1 MMATPPNQT
10 IRQSDNQ
17 TITNSPFSLPL
28 SVRDYECDFQGIVNN
43 AVYLNYLEHARH
55 EHARSVGLDVVD
67 LAKKDINIVVV
78 RTEIDYKGS
87 LRSGD
92 AFVVGL
98 NVQRL
103 SRVRFVFE
111 QEIYRLEGNP
121 EEDAKDTGSIKEKL
135 ILQARIIATAVNK
148 NGRPIMPPEVDAL
161 FQS

>member
-1 MMATPPNQT
+1 M
-10 IRQSDNQ
+10 
-17 TITNSPFSLPL
+17 
-28 SVRDYECDFQGIVNN
+28 
-43 AVYLNYLEHARH
+43 
-55 EHARSVGLDVVD
+55 VD

-78 RTEIDYKGS
+78 RTEIDYNGS

>member
-1 MMATPPNQT
+1 MMATP
-10 IRQSDNQ
+10 SHQ

-43 AVYLNYLEHARH
+43 AVYLNYLEHTRH
-55 EHARSVGLDVVD
+55 EYARSVGLDVVD

-92 AFVVGL
+92 AFVVGV

-111 QEIYRLEGNP
+111 QAIYRLEGNS
-121 EEDAKDTGSIKEKL
+121 EEDAKHTGSIKEKL

-148 NGRPIMPPEVDAL
+148 NGRPVMPPEVDAL

>member
-1 MMATPPNQT
+1 MMATPPNQK
-10 IRQSDNQ
+10 
-17 TITNSPFSLPL
+17 ITNSPFSLPL

-43 AVYLNYLEHARH
+43 AVYLNYLEHTRH
-55 EHARSVGLDVVD
+55 KYARSVGLDVVD

-92 AFVVGL
+92 AFVVGV

-111 QEIYRLEGNP
+111 QEIYRLGRNP

-135 ILQARIIATAVNK
+135 ILQARVIATAVNK